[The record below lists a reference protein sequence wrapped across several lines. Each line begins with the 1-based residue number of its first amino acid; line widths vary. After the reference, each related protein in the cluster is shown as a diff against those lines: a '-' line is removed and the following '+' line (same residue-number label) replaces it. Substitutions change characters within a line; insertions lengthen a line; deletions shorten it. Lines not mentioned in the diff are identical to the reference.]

1 MGYGIFGLIIL
12 ILDIIAILD
21 IVKSGM
27 DSVKKLIWVLVVL
40 FLPVIGMILWF
51 VIGKKGAV

>member
-1 MGYGIFGLIIL
+1 MTYGIVGLIVL

-21 IVKSGM
+21 ILKS
-27 DSVKKLIWVLVVL
+27 SLSTAAKLVWVLLVL

-51 VIGKKGAV
+51 LIGKKA